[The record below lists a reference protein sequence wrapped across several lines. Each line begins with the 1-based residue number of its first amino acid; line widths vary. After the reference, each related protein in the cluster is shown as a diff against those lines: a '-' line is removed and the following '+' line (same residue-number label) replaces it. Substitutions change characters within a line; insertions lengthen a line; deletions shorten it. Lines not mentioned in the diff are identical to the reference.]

1 MNILKKT
8 VLLVVVSFLFSYSCF
23 AQTDAEQS
31 QAEEEEHSQT
41 AKDHFERGDRFLARK
56 LIPDAIVEFKK
67 AIPLLNEDEDQLKAE
82 IFSSLANAYNWKGT
96 HKAAITACNKA
107 LEINPD
113 IANAH
118 YDLGF
123 AYREEG
129 NRELAEKEFALYE
142 KLLKQEGEY
151 IEIQE
156 KPTSENIE
164 KLIALGD
171 NYLKEGKFDE
181 AITEYNKAL
190 DINPRNDILNKLG
203 QIHQQKRSAGK
214 SKDTSPKI
222 DTFESEKTLDK
233 MPDLTEADKI
243 AQKASIEK
251 FLREGASFYDEGKI
265 DDAIDAFKEA
275 LEIDPE
281 ESEAHYYLGN
291 AYADKEMLDEAIAM
305 YKNAVEYNPEFVDA
319 YLNLSMLYLDMDLIE
334 EAISLCKHAVSTN
347 PDDAFLCFHLGE
359 AYAMNL
365 QYKEAIEEYKKAM
378 SINPMDPETQYRL
391 AESYYEVKQ
400 FDLALEHATQAEEL
414 GYITNPDF
422 MDDLEEKADTE

>member
-1 MNILKKT
+1 MNILKGII
-8 VLLVVVSFLFSYSCF
+8 LLVVVSFLFSYSCF
-23 AQTDAEQS
+23 AQTDAEHS
-31 QAEEEEHSQT
+31 QTEEKHSQT
-41 AKDHFERGDRFLARK
+41 AKEHFERGDRFLSRK

-67 AIPLLNEDEDQLKAE
+67 ALLLLKEDQDQLKAE
-82 IFSSLANAYNWKGT
+82 IYASLANAYNWKGT

-107 LEINPD
+107 LKINPD

-142 KLLKQEGEY
+142 ELLKQEGEY
-151 IEIQE
+151 IEIPE
-156 KPTSENIE
+156 KLSSEDIE
-164 KLIALGD
+164 KFV
-171 NYLKEGKFDE
+171 KPE
-181 AITEYNKAL
+181 
-190 DINPRNDILNKLG
+190 
-203 QIHQQKRSAGK
+203 
-214 SKDTSPKI
+214 DTSPRI

>member
-1 MNILKKT
+1 MNILKKIT
-8 VLLVVVSFLFSYSCF
+8 LLVVVSFLFSYSCF
-23 AQTDAEQS
+23 AQTNA
-31 QAEEEEHSQT
+31 EHSQT
-41 AKDHFERGDRFLARK
+41 EEKRSQTAKEHFERGDRFLSRK

-67 AIPLLNEDEDQLKAE
+67 ALPLLKEDQDQLKAE
-82 IFSSLANAYNWKGT
+82 IYASLANAYNWKGT

-129 NRELAEKEFALYE
+129 NREQADKEFALYE
-142 KLLKQEGEY
+142 ELLKKEGEY
-151 IEIQE
+151 IEIPE
-156 KPTSENIE
+156 KPITEDIE
-164 KLIALGD
+164 KFV
-171 NYLKEGKFDE
+171 KPE
-181 AITEYNKAL
+181 
-190 DINPRNDILNKLG
+190 
-203 QIHQQKRSAGK
+203 
-214 SKDTSPKI
+214 DTSLKI
-222 DTFESEKTLDK
+222 DTFKSEKALDK
-233 MPDLTEADKI
+233 MPDLTGADKI

-251 FLREGASFYDEGKI
+251 LLRKGAVFYDEGKI

-275 LEIDPE
+275 LEIDSE

-291 AYADKEMLDEAIAM
+291 AYADKEMFDEAIAM

-319 YLNLSMLYLDMDLIE
+319 YLNLSMLYLDMDLID

-347 PDDAFLCFHLGE
+347 PNDAFLCFHLGE

-365 QYKEAIEEYKKAM
+365 QYKEAIEEYRKAM

-400 FDLALEHATQAEEL
+400 FDMALEHATQAEEL

-422 MDDLEEKADTE
+422 MDDLEEKTGTE